1 MVTDQISDFLIRI
14 KNGYLARQETV
25 RAPYSKT
32 KEKIA
37 MILVKEKY
45 LKNVKTQSKRTMI
58 CELQYQAGKAALAEA
73 QRVSKPGRRVYKT
86 WKKVP
91 WTLSGYGVTL
101 VSTPQGLMTDRE
113 ARKKKLGGEII
124 AQIW

>member
-1 MVTDQISDFLIRI
+1 MVTDQIADLLIRI
-14 KNGYLARQETV
+14 KNGSLARREAV
-25 RAPYSKT
+25 EVPYSQN

-37 MILVKEKY
+37 MILKKKNY
-45 LKNVKTQSKRTMI
+45 LKNVKIQAKRTMI
-58 CELQYQAGKAALAEA
+58 CELQYQAGKPALTSV

-86 WKKVP
+86 WQKIP
-91 WTLSGYGVTL
+91 WTLSGYGITL
-101 VSTPQGLMTDRE
+101 VSTSQGIMTDQE